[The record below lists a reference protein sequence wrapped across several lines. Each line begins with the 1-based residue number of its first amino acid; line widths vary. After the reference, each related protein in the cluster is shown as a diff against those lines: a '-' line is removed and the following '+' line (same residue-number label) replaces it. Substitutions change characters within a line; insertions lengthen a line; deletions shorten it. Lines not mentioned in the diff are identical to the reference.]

1 MIGLCAAP
9 LRQQG
14 QLRSQTLLMTTPFNP
29 EKLLARM
36 AADAADEDLDD
47 AAFRQRTLRA
57 VKRLQRELVP
67 HPTARS
73 VRRSYAGAK
82 PSAAYRYIAVPN
94 GAGGSTSVSLSSA
107 AFEELAQVL
116 GGAAQVNE
124 LARKAAL
131 GHKLESGISR
141 SAYVRKR
148 LQQRAARAAR

>member
-1 MIGLCAAP
+1 
-9 LRQQG
+9 
-14 QLRSQTLLMTTPFNP
+14 MTTPFNP

-36 AADAADEDLDD
+36 AADANDDGLDD

-67 HPTARS
+67 QPAVRPA
-73 VRRSYAGAK
+73 RRSRASAK

-94 GAGGSTSVSLSSA
+94 GAGGTTSVSLSGA
-107 AFEELAQVL
+107 AFEELAQTL

-131 GHKLESGISR
+131 GHKPESGISR